1 MSQQHRK
8 SASTIITLT
17 IGAVMGVAVPGAK
30 AAEFVSDPPHLF
42 SINDI
47 QGAFNGSTFGDGGA
61 VTDSTIICDVPDGV
75 ACPPTAEVGP
85 IIDKQGVTL
94 YPIDSEFG
102 FYIVDFLGAAQKYR
116 DDNYVEGWAGNFT
129 DLGDPLNPRDGLKV
143 SNQATDTYKVKPPF
157 GTWCRGLGGNSVK
170 CETEHYSVMEHTL
183 SCHEV
188 IPYLFADPVTGA
200 QEVQSF
206 DDLIPPDYPNVP
218 PYELPAQSSF
228 DCALAGLDD
237 AQFVVSGGVVTDT
250 LLISNQSPPEGQM
263 FPNDLTTVLDNYSV
277 SKDYTITLKADGKPD
292 YHWGTLIKRPNDI
305 RMYAKFDV
313 PDAWTDDAAPAQ
325 GYAITKALLYVDH
338 WITNNPND
346 QLRPEDIENEAA
358 TGRKPSYRI
367 DPADPASPD
376 PSATVWKS
384 TVPCYEGDADIIDT
398 EEGGQ
403 DPTFIG
409 VGTFLKNTPWAYT
422 DLQSADPCDAVT
434 GDNCF
439 NPQPLSSDLTVGFT
453 NAFYTSI
460 NRDPFE
466 WSYRPADSAADTF
479 NFIGCAGP
487 VEDPAFAGTCEDDFD
502 NLYTDVANLT
512 LVSGPRWRL
521 KANKFG
527 QDLPGLEIPLAECSP
542 PPFERDNIKYEVGEP
557 TTTVINLLDWA
568 DENANG
574 VQDDSP
580 LANSLGWVDLTVVP
594 VDPNDPSAGCTLLH
608 NQAIEIV
615 NVDAGT
621 CDVIAGQPPI
631 TNNGMPITNG
641 FDLAVYVKGD
651 RKSTALY
658 DAKLVIEYAGED
670 PPPDAV
676 FDMELTSLVVPAR
689 VGFNTTNAITVT
701 VTNLGPDAAS
711 GTVTVVGVDQRADTD
726 DYLLSADFS
735 NLLYGASTDI
745 VLSWT
750 TGEGPP
756 AGQPQNVNWTA
767 TVVDQPPDTN
777 PANDEATARSQVV
790 PNP

>member
-1 MSQQHRK
+1 MFGWYKNAMASMSV
-8 SASTIITLT
+8 LT
-17 IGAVMGVAVPGAK
+17 ISTALGVAAPSTQ
-30 AAEFVSDPPHLF
+30 AAEYVSPPHVF
-42 SINDI
+42 SVDDV
-47 QGAFNGSTFGDGGA
+47 QGGFNGSTYGAAGA
-61 VTDSTIICDVPDGV
+61 VVDDTIICDLPGGI
-75 ACPPTAEVGP
+75 ACPPTAEVEP
-85 IIDKQGVTL
+85 VIDKQGVTL
-94 YPIDSEFG
+94 YPVDSEFG
-102 FYIVDFLGAAQKYR
+102 FYIVDFLGAAQKFR
-116 DDNYVEGWAGNFT
+116 DDNYLEGWAGDFT
-129 DLGDPLNPRDGLKV
+129 DLSDPLNPRLGLKV
-143 SNQATDTYKVKPPF
+143 SNQATETYKVKPPF

-170 CETEHYSVMEHTL
+170 CETEHYTVMEHTL

-188 IPYLFADPVTGA
+188 IPYLFADPVNGA

-218 PYELPAQSSF
+218 PYELPAQSTF

-237 AQFVVSGGVVTDT
+237 AQYVVSGGIVTDT
-250 LLISNQSPPEGQM
+250 LLTSNQSPPEGQM

-277 SKDYTITLKADGKPD
+277 STDYTITLKADGKPD

-305 RMYAKFDV
+305 RMYARFEV
-313 PDAWTDDAAPAQ
+313 PDDWTAESAPPQ
-325 GYAITKALLYVDH
+325 GYRVTKAWLYVDH

-367 DPADPASPD
+367 DPADPTSPD
-376 PSATVWKS
+376 PNATVWKS

-409 VGTFLKNTPWAYT
+409 VGTYLKNTPWAYT
-422 DLQSADPCDAVT
+422 DEQLPDPCDPVT

-439 NPQPLSSDLTVGFT
+439 NPQPLSSDLTGGFT

-466 WSYRPADSAADTF
+466 WSYRPADSDPDTF
-479 NFIGCAGP
+479 NFVGCAGP
-487 VEDPAFAGTCEDDFD
+487 VEDPDFAGTCEDDFD
-502 NLYTDVANLT
+502 NPYPDVTNLT

-568 DENANG
+568 DENGNG
-574 VQDDSP
+574 IQDDSP

-594 VDPNDPSAGCTLLH
+594 SAEGGCTLLH

-615 NVDAGT
+615 NVEVGT
-621 CDVIAGQPPI
+621 CNLITGQPPI
-631 TNNGMPITNG
+631 TNNGLPISNG

-658 DAKLVIEYAGED
+658 GAKLVIEFEAAA
-670 PPPDAV
+670 PPPDGT
-676 FDMELTSLVVPAR
+676 FDLELTSLVAPDR
-689 VGFNTTNAITVT
+689 VGFNTTNPITVT
-701 VTNLGPDAAS
+701 VTNLGPDTAS
-711 GTVTVVGVDQRADTD
+711 GTVSLVGVDQRADTD
-726 DYLLSADFS
+726 DYLFSDDFS
-735 NLLYGASTDI
+735 NLLAGASATV
-745 VLSWT
+745 VLSWM
-750 TGEGPP
+750 TGDGPP
-756 AGQPQNVNWTA
+756 NGLPQNVDWTA
-767 TVVDQPPDTN
+767 TVVDQPPDLN
-777 PANDEATARSQVV
+777 PGNGVATARSQVV